1 MWYSAGNIL
10 PFKKIMIRYRQKGL
24 QTLKI
29 LFLEPFFGGSHQ
41 DFALGLKACSIHD
54 ITLETLP
61 ARFWKWRM
69 RGAALYFVNRI
80 KDFSAYD
87 AVMTTDMMDL
97 TDFKALAGKHL
108 PPVLLYFHENQLS
121 YPLAFDEK
129 RDFHLGFTNIVSAF
143 AADRV
148 VFNSKFHLDEF
159 MGAARALIK
168 LMPDARPGFMMEEI
182 RKKASVLYP
191 GCRFE
196 PGSVPLEERDEAVP
210 LIIWNH
216 RWEHD
221 KNPESF
227 FNALFRLKEM
237 KVPFSLVL
245 LGENFEAFPDIFN
258 RAKAVLKDEIRVS
271 GYVESREDYLS
282 WLKKGA
288 VVVST
293 ALQENFGISVV
304 EAVRHGCIPLLPRRL
319 SYPEIMPGDLHPKIL
334 YKSEEDLVEK
344 LTHILLNVH
353 KYKPL
358 RERLS
363 ADMARFSWEIIV
375 KQYDKVLKRL

>member
-1 MWYSAGNIL
+1 M
-10 PFKKIMIRYRQKGL
+10 
-24 QTLKI
+24 KI

-41 DFALGLKACSIHD
+41 DFALGLKACSSHD
-54 ITLETLP
+54 ITLVTLP

-69 RGAALYFVNRI
+69 RGAALYFVNKIR
-80 KDFSAYD
+80 DFSFYD
-87 AVMTTDMMDL
+87 AILTTDMMDL

-159 MGAARALIK
+159 MGASRELIK

-196 PGSVPLEERDEAVP
+196 PGPVALEERGGAGP

-237 KVPFSLVL
+237 KVPFSLAL

-288 VVVST
+288 VAVST

-334 YKSEEDLVEK
+334 YESEEDLVEK

-353 KYKPL
+353 EYKPL

>member
-1 MWYSAGNIL
+1 MRHAPKSMVIEKL
-10 PFKKIMIRYRQKGL
+10 KGI
-24 QTLKI
+24 QQLKI

-41 DFALGLKACSIHD
+41 DFALGFKACSSHD

-69 RGAALYFVNRI
+69 RGAALYFANRI

-87 AVMTTDMMDL
+87 AVMATDMMDL
-97 TDFKALAGKHL
+97 TDFKALAGKEL
-108 PPVLLYFHENQLS
+108 PPILLYFHENQLS
-121 YPLAFDEK
+121 YPLALEEK

-159 MGAARALIK
+159 MGTARELIR

-196 PGSVPLEERDEAVP
+196 TGPVTLEERGQARP

-221 KNPESF
+221 KNPEF
-227 FNALFRLKEM
+227 FFKALFRLKEM
-237 KVPFSLVL
+237 KIPFSLAL
-245 LGENFEAFPDIFN
+245 LGENFEAFPDEIG
-258 RAKAVLKDEIRVS
+258 RAHV
-271 GYVESREDYLS
+271 
-282 WLKKGA
+282 
-288 VVVST
+288 
-293 ALQENFGISVV
+293 
-304 EAVRHGCIPLLPRRL
+304 
-319 SYPEIMPGDLHPKIL
+319 
-334 YKSEEDLVEK
+334 
-344 LTHILLNVH
+344 
-353 KYKPL
+353 
-358 RERLS
+358 
-363 ADMARFSWEIIV
+363 
-375 KQYDKVLKRL
+375 

>member
-1 MWYSAGNIL
+1 M
-10 PFKKIMIRYRQKGL
+10 
-24 QTLKI
+24 KI
-29 LFLEPFFGGSHQ
+29 LFLEPFFGGSHK
-41 DFALGLKACSIHD
+41 DFALGFKACSSHD
-54 ITLETLP
+54 ITLVTLP

-69 RGAALYFVNRI
+69 RGAALYFVNKIR
-80 KDFSAYD
+80 DFSLYD
-87 AVMTTDMMDL
+87 AIFTTDMMDL
-97 TDFKALAGKHL
+97 TDFSALAGRDR
-108 PPVLLYFHENQLS
+108 PPILLYFHENQLS

-129 RDFHLGFTNIVSAF
+129 RDFHLGFTNMVSAF

-159 MGAARALIK
+159 MGSAGQLIK

-182 RKKASVLYP
+182 RKKTSVIYP

-196 PGSVPLEERDEAVP
+196 TGPMALDERGGARP

-221 KNPESF
+221 KDPEF
-227 FNALFRLKEM
+227 FFKALFRLKEM
-237 KVPFSLVL
+237 NVPFSLAL
-245 LGENFEAFPDIFN
+245 LGENFEAFPDVFN
-258 RAKAVLKDEIRVS
+258 RAKTVLKDEILVS

-319 SYPEIMPGDLHPKIL
+319 AYPEIMPEDLHPRIF
-334 YKSEEDLVEK
+334 YETEADLVEK
-344 LTHILLNVH
+344 LNHILLNVQE
-353 KYKPL
+353 YKPL
-358 RERLS
+358 QERLS
-363 ADMARFSWEIIV
+363 SEMARFSWEIIV